1 MTINKC
7 FHYGKESLAQYIFM
21 TGEWIFSEDLFK
33 KGKKLGKKVNVVIQ
47 FFIKSL
53 VKIKKLRKK

>member
-21 TGEWIFSEDLFK
+21 TWGMDFSEDLFK
-33 KGKKLGKKVNVVIQ
+33 KGKRLPKKKNLNVGIQ

-53 VKIKKLRKK
+53 VKIKKN